1 MLATI
6 RPSAWNLPLLLHVA
20 GALLLVGA
28 LVVVAVALAAA
39 VRRPADA
46 AALTRLGF
54 RALLLGVIPA
64 DILMRGAAE
73 WVASKEG
80 VGNPTWVGLGYS
92 IADGGLVL
100 AIIATVLAWRATRR
114 TAGAGAGDGPM
125 AGPGGLGRAAL
136 ALSAVLLVAYA
147 VALWAMTTKP
157 A

>member
-20 GALLLVGA
+20 GALLFVGA

-100 AIIATVLAWRATRR
+100 AIIATVLAWRATRG
-114 TAGAGAGDGPM
+114 TAGAGDGPP

>member
-100 AIIATVLAWRATRR
+100 AIIATVLAWRATRG
-114 TAGAGAGDGPM
+114 TAGAGDGPP

>member
-73 WVASKEG
+73 WVASKEA

-114 TAGAGAGDGPM
+114 TAGAGA
-125 AGPGGLGRAAL
+125 
-136 ALSAVLLVAYA
+136 
-147 VALWAMTTKP
+147 
-157 A
+157 

>member
-28 LVVVAVALAAA
+28 LVVVAVALASA

-114 TAGAGAGDGPM
+114 TAGAGDEPA